1 MKQSIEFLQS
11 FWAINRITSKL
22 TQLDAANA
30 GLTLQ
35 QLAILNV
42 IRFHPELK
50 TLKQLTDRLLTA
62 KSTLS
67 ISIDGLVAL
76 GYLTREPSTE
86 DRREIILSLT
96 PQGHKLSQTIN
107 NHSSAHHVMETALE
121 SMNPEDVETLLRL
134 LKTLH
139 TQLYSLKAEVH

>member
-1 MKQSIEFLQS
+1 MKQSLAFLQS

-22 TQLDAANA
+22 TQLDAAHA

-35 QLAILNV
+35 QLAILHV

-67 ISIDGLVAL
+67 ISIDGLVTL
-76 GYLTREPSTE
+76 GYLTREPSR
-86 DRREIILSLT
+86 DSRETILSLT
-96 PQGHKLSQTIN
+96 PEGHKLSQTIN
-107 NHSSAHHVMETALE
+107 NHSSAHHVMETALQ
-121 SMNPEDVETLLRL
+121 SMDPDDVETLLRL
-134 LKTLH
+134 LKSLH
-139 TQLYSLKAEVH
+139 TQLDSLKTGVH

>member
-1 MKQSIEFLQS
+1 MKQSLAFLQS

-22 TQLDAANA
+22 TQLDAAHA

-67 ISIDGLVAL
+67 ISIDGLVTL
-76 GYLTREPSTE
+76 GYLTREPSQE
-86 DRREIILSLT
+86 DEREIILSLT
-96 PQGHKLSQTIN
+96 PEGHKLSQTIN
-107 NHSSAHHVMETALE
+107 NHSSSHHVMETALQ
-121 SMNPEDVETLLRL
+121 SMDPEDVETLLRL
-134 LKTLH
+134 LKSLH
-139 TQLYSLKAEVH
+139 TQLNSLKTGVH

>member
-1 MKQSIEFLQS
+1 MKQSLAFLQS

-22 TQLDAANA
+22 TQLDAADA

-35 QLAILNV
+35 QLAILHV

-67 ISIDGLVAL
+67 ISIDGLVTL
-76 GYLTREPSTE
+76 GYLTREPSQ
-86 DRREIILSLT
+86 DRRETILSLT
-96 PQGHKLSQTIN
+96 PEGHKLSQTIN
-107 NHSSAHHVMETALE
+107 NHSSAHHVMETALQ
-121 SMNPEDVETLLRL
+121 SMNPEDVDTLLRL
-134 LKTLH
+134 LKSLH
-139 TQLYSLKAEVH
+139 TQLNSLKTGVH